1 MDQLNFEF
9 RRIMQPAA
17 AMSGSETVVQPDW
30 RAKKLYAVGVL
41 CGFTAGAW
49 LGTAEAP
56 TKLVSVGVS
65 PLVISLIMVIGV
77 FLARWSLPAL
87 IVGTSSIRAD
97 VQRSPH
103 LIVWAL
109 LAGCMW
115 AVANTLT
122 IFAIRDIGLSIA
134 FPLWNSNSLLGI
146 FWGFV
151 FFRELR
157 QAGWHRWTGVLGGAL
172 IMCVGATL
180 LAIASS
186 TQAPAGHS
194 MRGVW
199 AALGAGILW
208 GTMYIP
214 YRKAYLTGMNPL
226 SFVTFFTFGELGM
239 MATLTL
245 SYLGP
250 SVLWH
255 ELVSARAVLFWLM
268 AGGFI
273 WVIGDLFQQYAAKYL
288 GISRGIPLSNSNQLW
303 GLLWGIFVFGELHGS
318 GASTYM
324 QVVGGSLLM
333 MVGVGAIA
341 FSSAAGK
348 EQAHWHE
355 ASQRESRR
363 YNIAEDYVEARMQ
376 GEDGAEEIKGARRPL
391 DWIVVAIATGV
402 FVFFATLARAPSL
415 PFHGPIAALLSVA
428 ILILLVVCGFT
439 LWRTTRFN

>member
-1 MDQLNFEF
+1 
-9 RRIMQPAA
+9 MQPAA
-17 AMSGSETVVQPDW
+17 ISGTEGVVQNDW
-30 RAKKLYAVGVL
+30 RAKKLHALGVL

-56 TKLVSVGVS
+56 TKLVSIGVS
-65 PLVISLIMVIGV
+65 PLVISLIMVVGV

-87 IVGTSSIRAD
+87 MIGTSGIRAD

-109 LAGCMW
+109 LAGSMW

-157 QAGWHRWTGVLGGAL
+157 QAGWRRWTGVLGGAL

-180 LAIASS
+180 LAVASS

-214 YRKAYLTGMNPL
+214 YRKAYLSGMNPL

-239 MATLTL
+239 MATLTV
-245 SYLGP
+245 SYLGLTP
-250 SVLWH
+250 LWH
-255 ELVSARAVLFWLM
+255 ELVSARGVLFWLM

-324 QVVGGSLLM
+324 QVIGGSLLM
-333 MVGVGAIA
+333 MLGVAAIA
-341 FSSAAGK
+341 FSSATGA
-348 EQAHWHE
+348 EQVQWA
-355 ASQRESRR
+355 AATQRECDR
-363 YNIAEDYVEARMQ
+363 YGMDSQFVAARMQ
-376 GEDGAEEIKGARRPL
+376 GEDASSESRSVRRPL
-391 DWIVVAIATGV
+391 DWIVVGVATSV
-402 FVFFATLARAPSL
+402 FIFFATLAHAPSL
-415 PFHGPIAALLSVA
+415 PFNGLIATLLSVA
-428 ILILLVVCGFT
+428 IMILLIICGVT

>member
-1 MDQLNFEF
+1 
-9 RRIMQPAA
+9 MQSAVTPTNEAA
-17 AMSGSETVVQPDW
+17 ALKVSRP
-30 RAKKLYAVGVL
+30 RKLQVL
-41 CGFTAGAW
+41 GILSGFTAGAW
-49 LGTAEAP
+49 LGAAEAP

-65 PLVISLIMVIGV
+65 PMVISLIMVTGV
-77 FLARWSLPAL
+77 FLARWSVPAL
-87 IVGTSSIRAD
+87 ILGTSSIRAHL
-97 VQRSPH
+97 RRAPH
-103 LIVWAL
+103 LIIWAL
-109 LAGCMW
+109 LAGCLW
-115 AVANTLT
+115 AVANIMT

-146 FWGFV
+146 LWGFI
-151 FFRELR
+151 FFNELR
-157 QAGWHRWTGVLGGAL
+157 QAGWRRWTGVLGGAL
-172 IMCVGATL
+172 VMCVGAAL
-180 LAIASS
+180 LAKASA
-186 TQAPAGHS
+186 TQAPAAHS

-214 YRKAYLTGMNPL
+214 YRKAYLSGMNPL

-239 MATLTL
+239 MSALAIG
-245 SYLGP
+245 YLGLAP
-250 SVLWH
+250 LWR
-255 ELVSARAVLFWLM
+255 ELTSARDVLFWLM
-268 AGGFI
+268 LGGFI
-273 WVIGDLFQQYAAKYL
+273 WVIGDVFQQYAAKYV

-333 MVGVGAIA
+333 MLGVGAIA

-348 EQAHWHE
+348 EQAHWQE

-376 GEDGAEEIKGARRPL
+376 GMQMAGEVRPPRTTW
-391 DWIVVAIATGV
+391 DWILVAVATGI
-402 FVFFATLARAPSL
+402 FIFFATLARAPRLS
-415 PFHGPIAALLSVA
+415 FHWVPAALLIGATVA
-428 ILILLVVCGFT
+428 LLLVCGAT

>member
-1 MDQLNFEF
+1 
-9 RRIMQPAA
+9 MQPAA
-17 AMSGSETVVQPDW
+17 TAGSETAVQSGW
-30 RAKKLYAVGVL
+30 RAKKLHALGVL

-87 IVGTSSIRAD
+87 MVGTSSIRAD
-97 VQRSPH
+97 VRRTPH
-103 LIVWAL
+103 LIIWAL

-122 IFAIRDIGLSIA
+122 IFAIREIGLSIA

-157 QAGWHRWTGVLGGAL
+157 QAGWRRWTGVLGGAL

-186 TQAPAGHS
+186 TQAPAGHA

-214 YRKAYLTGMNPL
+214 YRKAYLSGMNPL

-239 MATLTL
+239 MATLTV
-245 SYLGP
+245 SYLGLT
-250 SVLWH
+250 VLWH
-255 ELVSARAVLFWLM
+255 ELVSARGVLFWLM

-318 GASTYM
+318 GASTYL

-333 MVGVGAIA
+333 MVGVAAIA
-341 FSSAAGK
+341 FSSATGA
-348 EQAHWHE
+348 EQVQWAA
-355 ASQRESRR
+355 ASSPARGR
-363 YNIAEDYVEARMQ
+363 YGMDNRFVAARMQ
-376 GEDGAEEIKGARRPL
+376 GKNVSGETRGRRRAV
-391 DWIVVAIATGV
+391 DWVVVAVATGV
-402 FVFFATLARAPSL
+402 FVYFATLAHAPSL
-415 PFHGPIAALLSVA
+415 PFDGVIAALLSGA
-428 ILILLVVCGFT
+428 IFILLVVCGFT
-439 LWRTTRFN
+439 LWRTTHFH

>member
-1 MDQLNFEF
+1 MA
-9 RRIMQPAA
+9 IPV
-17 AMSGSETVVQPDW
+17 SEDAVRTDW
-30 RAKKLYAVGVL
+30 RAKKLHALGVL

-49 LGTAEAP
+49 LGAAEAP

-87 IVGTSSIRAD
+87 IVGTSSIRVD

-103 LIVWAL
+103 LIVWAV

-157 QAGWHRWTGVLGGAL
+157 QAGWRRWIGVLGGAL
-172 IMCVGATL
+172 IMCAGATL

-214 YRKAYLTGMNPL
+214 YRKAYLSGMNPL

-239 MATLTL
+239 MATLTV
-245 SYLGP
+245 SYLGFA
-250 SVLWH
+250 VLWH

-324 QVVGGSLLM
+324 QVIGGSLLM
-333 MVGVGAIA
+333 MSGVAAIA
-341 FSSAAGK
+341 FSSATGA
-348 EQAHWHE
+348 EQVQWAAATE
-355 ASQRESRR
+355 RECQRYGMDTRFV
-363 YNIAEDYVEARMQ
+363 AARMQ
-376 GEDGAEEIKGARRPL
+376 GEDMSAETSGVRRPV
-391 DWIVVAIATGV
+391 DWIVVALATGV
-402 FVFFATLARAPSL
+402 FVYFGTLARAASL
-415 PFHGPIAALLSVA
+415 PFRGSIAALLSVA
-428 ILILLVVCGFT
+428 ILILLVVCGSI